1 MLIVEVKKGNVDK
14 ALKIMRR
21 KVKLTKQL
29 LNLRN
34 GRQYIKKSEQKR
46 HQLKKAKYKQKYLD
60 EMD

>member
-1 MLIVEVKKGNVDK
+1 MLIVEVKKGNVDR

-29 LNLRN
+29 FKLRD
-34 GRQYIKKSEQKR
+34 GKHFTKKSQRKR
-46 HQLKKAKYKQKYLD
+46 LQLQKAKYRQQHLD